1 MDLEVNRRLQEMIKE
16 AEEYEKLSREASKKS
31 AELALLAAEL
41 RRKVRILDR
50 RAFQTGTFR
59 PTCF

>member
-1 MDLEVNRRLQEMIKE
+1 MDLEVNRRIQEMIKE

-41 RRKVRILDR
+41 RRKVRILKGR
-50 RAFQTGTFR
+50 RK
-59 PTCF
+59 